1 VVITPVFLM
10 KKGKHTIPVLLE
22 GDILGMFPDP
32 FFGSTELEVAKGDR
46 LFLYTDGLYRKG
58 L

>member
-1 VVITPVFLM
+1 M